1 MRNDLLT
8 FLANSLLIGE
18 HDLDASKIKKLTM
31 VTICN
36 KQIFS
41 YSERLNEKQMHFSH
55 IAYYLI
61 NHRFTIFKVNRIKE
75 EYFIF

>member
-41 YSERLNEKQMHFSH
+41 YSERLNEK
-55 IAYYLI
+55 LI
-61 NHRFTIFKVNRIKE
+61 DAKIHTDILGSDHCPIE
-75 EYFIF
+75 LDIDL